1 MNKTCMMVA
10 ATAVVLA
17 GTLPAVAGA
26 QVKARTDPDR
36 VKAPL
41 AVDLP
46 RIGTLA
52 PRTAAEVGDSMWT
65 IGCECLDRDF
75 ASFEQYREFLP
86 ALGIRK
92 IRLQAGWARCE
103 KVRGVYDFKWLD
115 DIVDWAIAHGLDP
128 MLETGYGNPLYANG
142 GSAELMGSTFPSG
155 EALAAWNR
163 WVEALVVHFR
173 GRVRDYEMWNE
184 SNNVPANTPKLIAE
198 HNVHTAK
205 VIKRVYPEARI
216 AGLVLGSDWA
226 KDIELCLNEMGDDA
240 KLFTWFVFHRYAC
253 NPESEVDVLLDRKAL
268 VKKFNP
274 DGILRQGESG
284 ATSET
289 VKWFSFDGVP
299 FTEITQ
305 AKTDLRR
312 MLTDFACGIPT
323 SVFTICDLH
332 YRSGGKVSYNP
343 KGLLRADDANRVIG
357 VKRAYYAVQ
366 NCASVFDSTVR
377 PAAAARFENND
388 TTIFWREYEKGGSPV
403 IAFWQYAE
411 VQGDFRKTK
420 EAPGHNLADG
430 RTRYPRA
437 SDRCDTFPTVFRT
450 KSPPMKEPV
459 WVDLLTGR
467 VYAIPAEN
475 VLSSASGTV
484 YVDVPCYDSPALL
497 TERRALGQIQDMQ
510 PRRGSLRLGMAGY
523 TFKAVRDV
531 DAMLDKVRELGI
543 RYLCVKDFHLPFSAT
558 DEEIR
563 VFLEKCRARGVEP
576 YAIGP
581 IYMKDRETAVESFEF
596 AKRVGVKLVVGVP
609 YEVAPGKEDVWGPN
623 RLESRELCVFIS
635 DLCRKYDMRFAIH
648 NHGPALENLF
658 PTAES
663 VWKQIHDLDPRMG
676 ICLDLAHEY
685 RSFRDPADSIGRYAS
700 RIFDVHLNNVESNAD
715 PGQYLATTLPK
726 GAVDIG
732 NVCKALAENGY
743 DGVLAIEY
751 AKNFEDNMADLRES
765 VCYFNMVTRQSRGDR

>member
-1 MNKTCMMVA
+1 MMA
-10 ATAVVLA
+10 AWLAAVLA
-17 GTLPAVAGA
+17 ETLPAAA
-26 QVKARTDPDR
+26 EARVKVRTDPDR

-41 AVDLP
+41 VVDLP

-52 PRTAAEVGDSMWT
+52 PRTASEVGDSMWT

-75 ASFEQYREFLP
+75 ASFEEYRDFLP

-92 IRLQAGWARCE
+92 IRLQAGWAKCE
-103 KVRGVYDFKWLD
+103 RERGKYDFRWLD

-128 MLETGYGNPLYANG
+128 MLETCYGNPLYANG

-155 EALAAWNR
+155 EALEAWDR

-173 GRVRDYEMWNE
+173 DRVLDYEMWNE

-205 VIKRVYPEARI
+205 VIRRVCPDARI
-216 AGLVLGSDWA
+216 AGLVLGGDWA
-226 KDIELCLNEMGDDA
+226 RDIGLCLAEMGDDA
-240 KLFTWFVFHRYAC
+240 KLFKWFMFHRYAC
-253 NPESEVDVLLDRKAL
+253 SPESEIDVLLDRKAL
-268 VKKFNP
+268 VRKYNP
-274 DGILRQGESG
+274 DGVLRQGESG
-284 ATSET
+284 ATSEM
-289 VKWFSFDGVP
+289 VDWFSFGGVP

-305 AKTDLRR
+305 AKTNLRR

-332 YRSGGKVSYNP
+332 YRNGGKVSYNP

-366 NCASVFDSTVR
+366 NCVSVFDSAVR
-377 PAAAARFENND
+377 LVAAPKFENRD
-388 TTIFWREYEKGGSPV
+388 STIFWREYERDGAPL

-420 EAPGHNLADG
+420 EAPGINIADG

-459 WVDLLTGR
+459 WADLLTGR
-467 VYAIPAEN
+467 VYAIPPEN
-475 VLSSASGTV
+475 VLSSESGTV
-484 YVDVPCYDSPALL
+484 YIDVPCYDSPALL
-497 TERRALGQIQDMQ
+497 AERRALGAIQDADDALG
-510 PRRGSLRLGMAGY
+510 RLRLGMAGY

-531 DAMLDKVRELGI
+531 DAMLGRMLELGV

-558 DEEIR
+558 DEEIGA
-563 VFLEKCRARGVEP
+563 FLAKCRAHDVVP

-581 IYMKDRETAVESFEF
+581 VYMKDRETAVAAFEF
-596 AKRVGVKLVVGVP
+596 ARRIGVGLVVGVP
-609 YEVAPGKEDVWGPN
+609 YKVAPGKEDGWGPD
-623 RLESRELCVFIS
+623 RLESRELCEFIS

-663 VWKQIHDLDPRMG
+663 VWKRICDLDPRMG

-685 RSFRDPADSIGRYAS
+685 RSFREPADSVRRYGS
-700 RIFDVHLNNVESNAD
+700 RIFDVHLDNVESNAD
-715 PGQYLATTLPK
+715 PAQYLATTLPR
-726 GAVDIG
+726 GALDIG
-732 NVCKALAENGY
+732 RICRALAEKGY

-751 AKNFEDNMADLRES
+751 AKNFEDNMADLKES
-765 VCYFNMVTRQSRGDR
+765 VRHFNMVTHQSRGGR

>member
-1 MNKTCMMVA
+1 MKTVGLISAVA
-10 ATAVVLA
+10 AAASCMAAYGVS
-17 GTLPAVAGA
+17 PSVAL
-26 QVKARTDPDR
+26 DR
-36 VKAPL
+36 VKSPL
-41 AVDLP
+41 VVDMP

-92 IRLQAGWARCE
+92 IRLQAGWSKCE

-128 MLETGYGNPLYANG
+128 MLETCYGNPLYANG

-155 EALAAWNR
+155 EALEAWDR
-163 WVEALVVHFR
+163 WVEALVSHFK

-184 SNNVPANTPKLIAE
+184 SNNVKANTPKLIAE

-205 VIKRVYPEARI
+205 IIKRVYPEANV
-216 AGLVLGSDWA
+216 AGLVLGGDWA
-226 KDIELCLNEMGDDA
+226 RDIELCLNEMGDEA
-240 KLFTWFVFHRYAC
+240 KLFKWFMFHRYAC
-253 NPESEVDVLLDRKAL
+253 NPESEIDILMDRRAL

-284 ATSET
+284 ATSEM

-312 MLTDFACGIPT
+312 MLTDFSCGIPT
-323 SVFTICDLH
+323 AVFTICDLH
-332 YRSGGKVSYNP
+332 YRRNGKVSYNP
-343 KGLLRADDANRVIG
+343 KGLLRTDDANRVIG

-366 NCASVFDSTVR
+366 NCVSVFDSTVKQV
-377 PAAAARFENND
+377 AETQFENKD
-388 TTIFWREYEKGGSPV
+388 STIFWREYEKGGSPLV
-403 IAFWQYAE
+403 AFWQYAE
-411 VQGDFRKTK
+411 VQGDFKKTK
-420 EAPGHNLADG
+420 EAPGFNLADG

-497 TERRALGQIQDMQ
+497 TERRALGQIQELS
-510 PRRGSLRLGMAGY
+510 PVGGSLRLGMAGY

-531 DAMLDKVRELGI
+531 DAMLDKVQALGV
-543 RYLCVKDFHLPFSAT
+543 RYLCIKDFHLPFSAT

-563 VFLEKCRARGVEP
+563 AFLEKCRARGITP

-581 IYMKDRETAVESFEF
+581 IYMKDREKAVEAFEF

-609 YEVAPGKEDVWGPN
+609 YEVAPGKEDTWGPD
-623 RLESRELCVFIS
+623 RLESRSLCEFVAG
-635 DLCRKYDMRFAIH
+635 LCRKYDMRFAIH
-648 NHGPALENLF
+648 NHGPALVNLF

-663 VWKQIHDLDPRMG
+663 VWKQVHDLDPRIG
-676 ICLDLAHEY
+676 ICLDLSHEF
-685 RSFRDPADSIGRYAS
+685 RSFKDPADSIRRYSS

-715 PGQYLATTLPK
+715 PEKYLATTLPR
-726 GAVDIG
+726 GALDIAKI
-732 NVCKALAENGY
+732 CKALSDCRY

-751 AKNFEDNMADLRES
+751 AKNFEDNMADLKES
-765 VCYFNMVTRQSRGDR
+765 VGYFNEVARQITAEK